1 MARID
6 SYTVITP
13 TTDDYLLGTDS
24 PSGGGPT
31 RNFTV
36 QSIIDLVDAEAAG
49 NTNDYLDD
57 ITVEAGFAAPSNDAD
72 KATIT
77 FSIGS
82 QGDQTLDLGGAAFK
96 AADHYATSTALT
108 NHLNDTSSPHS
119 LDSIVSN
126 QSLAPTKLKG
136 ITGNG
141 NSGQLISVD
150 GNGNFS
156 YVDDTD
162 ANDNYYLSNI
172 TKNGNNV
179 TFVVTGNTDVTT
191 SIFKEAAF
199 LTKSDIRTDV
209 KNNVTFSTSNFSD
222 LKGLSK
228 LDKVTVNEIQNL
240 AVTNEKIQ
248 NGTISEEK
256 LNVTNDPT
264 SGYVLTAGTT
274 DGTFTWAANSASNY
288 YLDGISKA
296 NNTLT
301 FSINGGTDQ
310 TYTFGGAAFAD
321 IGTASGNVAAG
332 NHNHAISSLTGAGGL
347 ASKSSV
353 DTSEIKNK
361 AVTAGKLSP
370 ATAGTDGQVLALN
383 SSGNLVWVNSSG
395 TTIADVRLLPSTI
408 GATNAA
414 NDGYG
419 PQVLRVN
426 SAGTLVEYV
435 DLSVDKEE
443 LATGNNPAAG
453 KVLGLDTN
461 NDLQWIDAPTA
472 NIGADAVLPSNISII
487 ADDTVATAAGHILV
501 SDGTEFSNVAM
512 SGGATMTQAGVV
524 TILGHPTV
532 SAATSSN
539 NTGYTFIQDL
549 TIDANGHV
557 TSIGT
562 NTISTANT
570 TISNGSTTIP
580 TSNAVYDHVATAF
593 QNTAAQTI
601 GTNTIGH
608 DQLKNEFTDREA
620 KITLSSSSTEADL
633 DFRDHAVFEIDLPS
647 DSTNV
652 TINLDDAKVGDTKVV
667 IVNGKGGTGT
677 ITFDTNDL
685 FTGGA
690 TEQYNRLSSDDID
703 KTSGTINYVQVT
715 CIYKSSTLGVHFIYT
730 VGTTQS

>member
-57 ITVEAGFAAPSNDAD
+57 ITVEAGFAAPSDDAD

-108 NHLNDTSSPHS
+108 NHLNDTSAPHS

-136 ITGNG
+136 ITSNG
-141 NSGQLISVD
+141 TNGQLISVD
-150 GNGNFS
+150 GSGNFS

-172 TKNGNNV
+172 TKDGNNV

-209 KNNVTFSTSNFSD
+209 KNNVSFTTNNFTD
-222 LKGLSK
+222 LKALSK
-228 LDKVTVNEIQNL
+228 LDQVTVNEIQNL
-240 AVTNEKIQ
+240 AVTNEKIA

-256 LNVTNDPT
+256 LNVTNNPT
-264 SGYVLTAGTT
+264 SGYVLTAGAT

-288 YLDGISKA
+288 YLDGITKSS
-296 NNTLT
+296 NTLT

-310 TYTFGGAAFAD
+310 TYTFGGAAFAN
-321 IGTASGNVAAG
+321 IGTTANDVAAG
-332 NHNHAISSLTGAGGL
+332 NHNHTISSLTDAGGL
-347 ASKSSV
+347 ATKSSV
-353 DTSEIKNK
+353 GTSEITNK

-370 ATAGTDGQVLALN
+370 TTAGTNGQVLSLN
-383 SSGNLVWVNSSG
+383 SSNELVWVNSSG

-408 GATNAA
+408 GATNSGTA
-414 NDGYG
+414 GTG
-419 PQVLRVN
+419 PQLLRVN
-426 SAGTLVEYV
+426 TAGTLVEYV
-435 DLSVDKEE
+435 DLSVDKNEF
-443 LATGNNPAAG
+443 ATGNSPSAG

-461 NDLQWIDAPTA
+461 NDLQWIATPTPTIA
-472 NIGADAVLPSNISII
+472 ADSVTAEKIDFI
-487 ADDTVATAAGHILV
+487 DDGVSAATAGHILV
-501 SDGTEFSNVAM
+501 SDGSDFGNVAM
-512 SGGATMTQAGVV
+512 SGGATMTSAGVV

-532 SAATSSN
+532 SAASSSN
-539 NTGYTFIQDL
+539 NNGYTFIQDL

-562 NTISTANT
+562 TTISTASS
-570 TISNGSTTIP
+570 ISNGSATIP
-580 TSNAVYDHVATAF
+580 TSDAVYDHV
-593 QNTAAQTI
+593 QT
-601 GTNTIGH
+601 
-608 DQLKNEFTDREA
+608 
-620 KITLSSSSTEADL
+620 TLSSTAVSNISGNAVGHDELSDRYTDSASFTDTGGTITIDCSDAANFLSSLELQSEATFKL
-633 DFRDHAVFEIDLPS
+633 
-647 DSTNV
+647 TNYKIGHCI
-652 TINLDDAKVGDTKVV
+652 TIWGIYGNQTVNLDA
-667 IVNGKGGTGT
+667 GTGT
-677 ITFDTNDL
+677 PVFYKV
-685 FTGGA
+685 GGVDYEDNG
-690 TEQYNRLSSDDID
+690 TDRNVMQIECVSDDAANPIFFYTLQTYASD
-703 KTSGTINYVQVT
+703 KDDI
-715 CIYKSSTLGVHFIYT
+715 
-730 VGTTQS
+730 

>member
-36 QSIIDLVDAEAAG
+36 QSIIDLVNDEASG

-57 ITVEAGFAAPSNDAD
+57 ITVEAGFAAPSDDAD

-108 NHLNDTSSPHS
+108 NHLNDTSAPHS

-141 NSGQLISVD
+141 TNGQLISVD
-150 GNGNFS
+150 GSGNFS

-172 TKNGNNV
+172 TKDGNNV

-209 KNNVTFSTSNFSD
+209 KNNVSFTTNNFTD
-222 LKGLSK
+222 LKALSK

-240 AVTNEKIQ
+240 AVTNGKIA

-256 LNVTNDPT
+256 LNVTNNPT
-264 SGYVLTAGTT
+264 SGYVLTAGAT

-288 YLDGISKA
+288 YLDGITKSS
-296 NNTLT
+296 NTLT

-310 TYTFGGAAFAD
+310 TYTFGGAAFAN
-321 IGTASGNVAAG
+321 IGTTANDVAAG
-332 NHNHAISSLTGAGGL
+332 NHNHTISSLTDAGGL
-347 ASKSSV
+347 ATKSSV
-353 DTSEIKNK
+353 GTSEITNK
-361 AVTAGKLSP
+361 SVTAGKLSP
-370 ATAGTDGQVLALN
+370 ATAGTNGQVLSLN
-383 SSGNLVWVNSSG
+383 SSNELVWVNSSG

-408 GATNAA
+408 GATNSGTA
-414 NDGYG
+414 GTG
-419 PQVLRVN
+419 PQLLRVN
-426 SAGTLVEYV
+426 TAGTLVEYV
-435 DLSVDKEE
+435 DLSVDKNEF
-443 LATGNNPAAG
+443 ATGNSPAAG

-461 NDLQWIDAPTA
+461 NDLQWIATPTPTIA
-472 NIGADAVLPSNISII
+472 ADSVTAEKIDFI
-487 ADDTVATAAGHILV
+487 DDGVVATTAGHILV
-501 SDGTEFSNVAM
+501 SDGTDFGNVAM
-512 SGGATMTQAGVV
+512 SGGATMTSAGVV

-532 SAATSSN
+532 SAAASSN
-539 NTGYTFIQDL
+539 NNGYTFIQDL

-557 TSIGT
+557 TNIGT
-562 NTISTANT
+562 TTISTANT

-601 GTNTIGH
+601 GSGTIGNS
-608 DQLKNEFTDREA
+608 QLKNEFTDREA
-620 KITLSSSSTEADL
+620 KVTLSSSSTEADL
-633 DFRDHAVFEIDLPS
+633 DFRDHAIFEIDLPS

-652 TINLDDAKVGDTKVV
+652 TINLDDARVGDTKVI

-677 ITFDTNDL
+677 ITFDTNDV
-685 FTGGA
+685 FTGSA

-703 KTSGTINYVQVT
+703 KTNGTINYVQVT
-715 CIYKSSTLGVHFIYT
+715 CIYRSSTLGVHFIYT

>member
-36 QSIIDLVDAEAAG
+36 QSIIDLVDAEASG

-57 ITVEAGFAAPSNDAD
+57 ITVEAGFAAPSDDAD

-108 NHLNDTSSPHS
+108 NHLNDTSAPHS
-119 LDSIVSN
+119 LDSIVGN
-126 QSLAPTKLKG
+126 QTLAPTKLKG
-136 ITGNG
+136 ITNNG
-141 NSGQLISVD
+141 TNGQLISVD

-156 YVDDTD
+156 YVDDSD
-162 ANDNYYLSNI
+162 ANDNYYLSSI
-172 TKNGNNV
+172 TKSGNDV

-199 LTKSDIRTDV
+199 LTKSDIRSDI
-209 KNNVTFSTSNFSD
+209 KSNVTFTTNNFTD
-222 LKGLSK
+222 LKALSK

-256 LNVTNDPT
+256 LNVTNNPT

-288 YLDGISKA
+288 YLDGITKS

-301 FSINGGTDQ
+301 FSVNGGTNQ
-310 TYTFGGAAFAD
+310 TYTFGGAAFAN
-321 IGTASGNVAAG
+321 IGTTANDVAAG
-332 NHNHAISSLTGAGGL
+332 NHNHSISSLTDAGGL
-347 ASKSSV
+347 ASKNSV
-353 DTSEIKNK
+353 GTSEILNK

-383 SSGNLVWVNSSG
+383 SSNELVWVNSSG

-408 GATNAA
+408 GNTNSGTA
-414 NDGYG
+414 GTG

-426 SAGTLVEYV
+426 TAGTLVEYV
-435 DLSVDKEE
+435 DLSVDKNEF
-443 LATGNNPAAG
+443 ATGNSPAAG

-461 NDLQWIDAPTA
+461 NDLQWITTPTPTIA
-472 NIGADAVLPSNISII
+472 ADSITATKIDFIDDSLSASTAGHMLISDGADF
-487 ADDTVATAAGHILV
+487 G
-501 SDGTEFSNVAM
+501 NVAM
-512 SGGATMTQAGVV
+512 SGDANINSAGAL
-524 TILGHPTV
+524 TIQPAAINGQTDLTSIGGTDSFLIYDV
-532 SAATSSN
+532 SASSLKKTTYATISGKVYTGITGDIQIASGGNATVNVGYSQLKDEFKDTKTQVLTSSN
-539 NTGYTFIQDL
+539 PLCDFSQDAIFDL
-549 TIDANGHV
+549 TLPGSATDLTFNIANPKTGMTKVFIIRTNASTDYTGTLTFDV
-557 TSIGT
+557 TSD
-562 NTISTANT
+562 
-570 TISNGSTTIP
+570 
-580 TSNAVYDHVATAF
+580 NAGA
-593 QNTAAQTI
+593 
-601 GTNTIGH
+601 
-608 DQLKNEFTDREA
+608 L
-620 KITLSSSSTEADL
+620 
-633 DFRDHAVFEIDLPS
+633 
-647 DSTNV
+647 
-652 TINLDDAKVGDTKVV
+652 
-667 IVNGKGGTGT
+667 TGT
-677 ITFDTNDL
+677 STFV
-685 FTGGA
+685 
-690 TEQYNRLSSDDID
+690 RLSSDDIV
-703 KTSGTINYVQVT
+703 KTANTVNYMQIT
-715 CIYKSSTLGVHFIYT
+715 CVAEGSDAGDRTFIYT
-730 VGTTQS
+730 VGTAQ